1 MASPALALPALSAFF
16 SVATCDT
23 GCGRKPQ
30 NQYLI
35 RLLAPIDNGKSLL
48 LLLINN
54 APVRRDMKTAR
65 DMPIFPSYR
74 IWLFLAN
81 ESQAHNP
88 GTPTKLVTE
97 WPENLLWQLNWP
109 AEDSAEVVIPQR
121 LFF

>member
-23 GCGRKPQ
+23 RCGRKPQ

-35 RLLAPIDNGKSLL
+35 RLPAPIDNGKSLL

-65 DMPIFPSYR
+65 DMPIFLFTEFSYVKSAGR
-74 IWLFLAN
+74 K
-81 ESQAHNP
+81 P
-88 GTPTKLVTE
+88 
-97 WPENLLWQLNWP
+97 LN
-109 AEDSAEVVIPQR
+109 Q
-121 LFF
+121 